1 MLGIIR
7 GNVPMLFLTFGI
19 TPELFHVILNV
30 GNNTGNCSH
39 VILNI
44 GNYMGKCSHIILS
57 VEIRKKA
64 TFFPIKK
71 KTIITSWESTA
82 SQKYPK
88 SGIDVSVFSQLLSI
102 FPFNSQLGILKSFL
116 CSSSNLKSEYG
127 SYDFEIITSFKRA
140 T

>member
-71 KTIITSWESTA
+71 KQLLHLG
-82 SQKYPK
+82 SQQLLKNIPK
-88 SGIDVSVFSQLLSI
+88 VELHVSVFSQLLSI